1 MRQAQAM
8 ISANRTKQW
17 LQMELK
23 RVICIATTVIAMAF
37 GEESEEKAK
46 YSTRESL
53 RDIKAQ
59 AFAAPSWKVELL
71 KGNCGFKEAHWI
83 NLTG

>member
-1 MRQAQAM
+1 M
-8 ISANRTKQW
+8 
-17 LQMELK
+17 
-23 RVICIATTVIAMAF
+23 ATTVIAMAF

-53 RDIKAQ
+53 RDSKAQ
-59 AFAAPSWKVELL
+59 AFVTPSWKVELL
-71 KGNCGFKEAHWI
+71 KGDCGFKEAHWI

>member
-1 MRQAQAM
+1 M
-8 ISANRTKQW
+8 ISANHTMKW

-23 RVICIATTVIAMAF
+23 HVICMATTVIAMAF

-53 RDIKAQ
+53 RDSKAQ
-59 AFAAPSWKVELL
+59 AFVTPSWKVELL
-71 KGNCGFKEAHWI
+71 KGDCGFKEAHWI